1 MTEEY
6 VMYKLN
12 KTIVE
17 LCDEL
22 GVSPKISVEAARR
35 LSQIDNCYFEENVE
49 EARKEEARLNM
60 HINFM
65 QRVECMAYNEAEEWV
80 RQTGSTVLSKCRGE
94 LGGYYYIVE
103 YWNSLVEEHLVKQI
117 NSCL

>member
-1 MTEEY
+1 
-6 VMYKLN
+6 MYTLS

-17 LCDEL
+17 LCNEL
-22 GVSPKISVEAARR
+22 DVNPKISVEAARR

-49 EARKEEARLNM
+49 EARREQARLEM

-65 QRVECMAYNEAEEWV
+65 QRVECMHPQEAQEWI
-80 RQTGSTVLSKCRGE
+80 RQTDATVLSKCRGE
-94 LGGYYYIVE
+94 LGGYHYIVE
-103 YWNSLVEEHLVKQI
+103 YWNSLVEENLVKQI